1 MNEKK
6 SPQEE
11 LDGLLFTLE
20 LCKKELPA
28 DTHSA
33 HFEHLRQIEAILKAY
48 YDAQT
53 RRKSF

>member
-28 DTHSA
+28 DTHPA
-33 HFEHLRQIEAILKAY
+33 HFERLRQIEAILKAY
-48 YDAQT
+48 YDAQ
-53 RRKSF
+53 K